1 MRAGSRKFVSVGDK
15 DIPSA
20 GAGMAIGLAIARA
33 MRDARAKMVNCMIA
47 VFEER
52 R

>member
-1 MRAGSRKFVSVGDK
+1 MRE

-20 GAGMAIGLAIARA
+20 GAGMAIGLARARA
-33 MRDARAKMVNCMIA
+33 IRDARVKMVNCMIA
-47 VFEER
+47 ICEDR